1 MAPLPPPERRAAIAE
16 PYTPPLSLDGAGYFS
31 LVLLVGGI
39 WSPAA
44 RLWKCCHTIQ
54 YMPSYD
60 VLERNSYTAG
70 RTTPVLLLS
79 LFCRF
84 HRQGP
89 GNCIHGTVMAA
100 ITDRDRRDW
109 GE

>member
-39 WSPAA
+39 SSPAA
-44 RLWKCCHTIQ
+44 RLWKCCHTIRKH
-54 YMPSYD
+54 SYD
-60 VLERNSYTAG
+60 VLEQTSYTAG

-84 HRQGP
+84 YRQGP
-89 GNCIHGTVMAA
+89 GFCIHGAVMAA
-100 ITDRDRRDW
+100 ITERDRRDW